1 MEKITIDYD
10 EFEARLRSALD
21 NVLFNEK
28 NPARSGWSYDCG
40 ARTVF
45 YEACSLVL
53 QMDTERMRKKLEA
66 SA

>member
-10 EFEARLRSALD
+10 EFEARLRSTLD
-21 NVLFNEK
+21 KLLFNEE
-28 NPARSGWSYDCG
+28 NPAKAGWSYDCG

-53 QMDTERMRKKLEA
+53 QMDTERMRKGLEA